1 MGKFDIK
8 KDKAGKFRCNL
19 KAGNHQVILS
29 SQGYKTKSA
38 CENGIES
45 VSKNAKDDKMFERKK
60 AKDGSPFFSLK
71 ATNGQVIGSSEMYSG
86 TSAMS
91 KGIASIKK
99 NAPKATIQDLS

>member
-1 MGKFDIK
+1 MGKFEIN
-8 KDKAGKFRCNL
+8 KDKAGKFRFNL

-29 SQGYKTKSA
+29 SQGYSTKSA

-45 VSKNAKDDKMFERKK
+45 VRKNCKDDKMFDRKK
-60 AKDGSPFFSLK
+60 AKDGSPYFSLK
-71 ATNGQVIGSSEMYSG
+71 SSNGQVIGSSEMYSG

-99 NAPKATIQDLS
+99 NAPKAKVQDNS